1 MTIEEYTVQYL
12 ADVLD
17 VPVSGDVPSPMP
29 EAFVTVEQTGS
40 GEGNRIR
47 TATLAVQ
54 SWAGSRAEAA
64 QLNQLVEQAMET
76 MAAQPEISRAALN
89 TSYNF
94 TDTTRKRP
102 RYQAVFE
109 IVHYLD

>member
-12 ADVLD
+12 AGVLEI
-17 VPVSGDVPSPMP
+17 PVSGDVPSPMP
-29 EAFVTVEQTGS
+29 ETFVTVEQTGS
-40 GEGNRIR
+40 GEENRIR
-47 TATLAVQ
+47 AATLAVQ

-64 QLNQLVEQAMET
+64 QLNQLVEEAMAA
-76 MAAQPEISRAALN
+76 MAAQPDISRAALN

-94 TDTTRKRP
+94 TDTTRKKP

-109 IVHYLD
+109 VVHYLD